1 MKSIKQLAD
10 EIGVSKTAVRKQ
22 IENLGLRSSLRKTG
36 NQFAISKPQ
45 EALILKAFMKDSQT
59 KIGNQSET
67 ENIEVSDLLCTLQNT
82 ISMLQEQLNVKD
94 QQIQMLNGRLSDMTS
109 ALAAAQQ
116 TAAAAQALHAGTIQ
130 QQIEY
135 KDKKEKA
142 LLWPWRK
149 K

>member
-10 EIGVSKTAVRKQ
+10 EIGVSKTAVRKK

-82 ISMLQEQLNVKD
+82 ISMLQEQLNAKD
-94 QQIQMLNGRLSDMTS
+94 QQIQMLNERLADVTS
-109 ALAAAQQ
+109 ALAVAQQ

-135 KDKKEKA
+135 KDKKEKSGI
-142 LLWPWRK
+142 WPWRK
-149 K
+149 L

>member
-67 ENIEVSDLLCTLQNT
+67 ENIEVSDLLFTLQNT
-82 ISMLQEQLNVKD
+82 ISMLQEQLNAKD
-94 QQIQMLNGRLSDMTS
+94 QQIQMLNERLSDMTS